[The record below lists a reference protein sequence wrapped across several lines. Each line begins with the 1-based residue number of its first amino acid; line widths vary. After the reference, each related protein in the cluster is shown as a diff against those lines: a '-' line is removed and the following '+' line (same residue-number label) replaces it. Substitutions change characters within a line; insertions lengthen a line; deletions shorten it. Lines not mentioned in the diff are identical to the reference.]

1 MQNDSNRKQP
11 PPPRRGLSVLVKA
24 MLFTAVPIAVLSVV
38 GSSLA
43 IATGRDAYSAI
54 AGVGGLVWVAAV
66 VACVAFAIARRGQ
79 IALGIL
85 AGLAIG
91 AVSLGLTCFAPS

>member
-1 MQNDSNRKQP
+1 MHNEGEPKQAQP
-11 PPPRRGLSVLVKA
+11 PRKGLSVLVKA
-24 MLFTAVPIAVLSVV
+24 LLITAVPTVVLSVV
-38 GSSLA
+38 GTGLA
-43 IATGRDAYSAI
+43 MATGRDAYSAI

-91 AVSLGLTCFAPS
+91 AVGMGLTCFAPN